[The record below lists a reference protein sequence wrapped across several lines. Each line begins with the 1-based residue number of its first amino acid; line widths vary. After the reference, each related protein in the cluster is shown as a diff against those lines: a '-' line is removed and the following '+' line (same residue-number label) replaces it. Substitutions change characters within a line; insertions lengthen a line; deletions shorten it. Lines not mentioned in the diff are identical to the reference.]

1 MRIEVTYEDGL
12 VEMHRTEGESSLTS
26 DALVRTD
33 RPGRREGAFGTMLA
47 VRLDLLESEGLRVD
61 VWWWGTDRESG
72 TAPKSTGLPELSFE
86 PGRTWRVV
94 SPELMGKVVAV
105 DIDGVRRVERQ
116 EGFLVDLTRFRDAQ
130 RFWVGSRQ
138 SDAVVD
144 QVVALH
150 ERVRQAHPSWDDGR
164 ICAEYGYRPEAYR
177 AIAAAQRTSANGGQV
192 DDVRHL
198 VEGYLSEHPGAGVGE
213 VMDALAVSSDELA
226 EVWKEVGGSDA
237 VGMEA
242 PGREA
247 SLDVG
252 LLVDLDWG
260 DGGRDSQ

>member
-1 MRIEVTYEDGL
+1 M
-12 VEMHRTEGESSLTS
+12 
-26 DALVRTD
+26 
-33 RPGRREGAFGTMLA
+33 A

-72 TAPKSTGLPELSFE
+72 TVPKSTGLPELSFE

-130 RFWVGSRQ
+130 RFWLGSRQ
-138 SDAVVD
+138 TDAVVD

-150 ERVRQAHPSWDDGR
+150 ERIRQAHPSWDDGR
-164 ICAEYGYRPEAYR
+164 VCAEYGYRPEAYR
-177 AIAAAQRTSANGGQV
+177 AIAAAQRTTSNETQV

-198 VEGYLSEHPGAGVGE
+198 VEGYLADHPGAIAAE
-213 VMDALAVSSDELA
+213 AMDALGVSSEELA
-226 EVWKEVGGSDA
+226 AVWGGAGGRRGLGPSPSNGDDL
-237 VGMEA
+237 
-242 PGREA
+242 PGAGR
-247 SLDVG
+247 
-252 LLVDLDWG
+252 LLELDWE
-260 DGGRDSQ
+260 GGERR